1 MAANKSPEKV
11 RLNKLIAEAGLA
23 SRRGADEIIESGQV
37 TINGKKV
44 YELGIKVDPIHDKI
58 IVDGKPLRRINHKIY
73 LLFHKPKGV
82 LTTME
87 DPLDRPTIA
96 EYLDKVPYR
105 VFPVGR
111 LDWDSEGMILLTNDG
126 EFANKITHPK
136 SEVTKTYLV
145 KVNGQPKQEQLD
157 KLLKG
162 VSIIGGK
169 VAAKHLER
177 IKRKEG
183 SEQYDWFK
191 MIITEGKNRQIR
203 QMFEKIGFDV
213 MKLQRVAIG
222 RLRMGHLERG
232 ELVFVDESALE
243 MVFLP
248 DVPEELKEKRS
259 YKGRQVS
266 TKRLPPATTQA
277 TATKAQ
283 ASSPTKSKPAAPPKE
298 ASEDRPKR
306 SGPRKSFSPRG
317 GAQVSSYRPKPPPGR
332 RPKPGARNRTNDE
345 TDYENAKSGSGP
357 RTRRNSSPRN
367 KR

>member
-11 RLNKLIAEAGLA
+11 RLNKLIAEAGLS

-44 YELGIKVDPIHDKI
+44 YELGIKVDPVHDKI

-87 DPLDRPTIA
+87 DPLERPTIA

-169 VAAKHLER
+169 VAAKYIER

-232 ELVFVDESALE
+232 ELVFVDETALE

-266 TKRLPPATTQA
+266 TKRLLTSPVSAKTSTRKPNQDIKSNDEDKTS
-277 TATKAQ
+277 KYRRP
-283 ASSPTKSKPAAPPKE
+283 ASS
-298 ASEDRPKR
+298 
-306 SGPRKSFSPRG
+306 RG
-317 GAQVSSYRPKPPPGR
+317 GVKGNSYRPKAPPGK
-332 RPKPGARNRTNDE
+332 RPKPSSRHRTNDD
-345 TDYENAKSGSGP
+345 TNYENPTSTARP
-357 RTRRNSSPRN
+357 RRNSKPRF
-367 KR
+367 KK